1 MKLIPGTLH
10 DAVRVAVA
18 CSTLA
23 AFTATAAV
31 SEQEAAKLGKELTPV
46 GAERAANKEGTIP
59 AWTGGM
65 TTPQAGWK
73 PGQKRIDPYA
83 DDKPLFSIDATNVDK
98 YRDKL
103 TEGQV
108 AVVKQLKGYRM
119 DVYPTRRS
127 CGFPD
132 FVYERTKTN
141 ARSLRPS
148 GPGSSR
154 AS

>member
-1 MKLIPGTLH
+1 MKLIPRTLH

-83 DDKPLFSIDATNVDK
+83 DDKPLIVR
-98 YRDKL
+98 Y
-103 TEGQV
+103 
-108 AVVKQLKGYRM
+108 
-119 DVYPTRRS
+119 
-127 CGFPD
+127 
-132 FVYERTKTN
+132 
-141 ARSLRPS
+141 
-148 GPGSSR
+148 R
-154 AS
+154 ASPTVTTTLTIGSVGGAVWNRTDRPARDGDLQVDPAANKPAEKSPPAKEPPPLSPPPRPIKS